1 MSDSGVLHERNI
13 SHDEDG
19 AAGDQVFVDDAD
31 ADSLPSAGAKGGAW
45 ELSKENVLP
54 LRAGR
59 RVKCLN
65 EAVARDSLSQD
76 SALREERHV
85 FETELRG
92 CALEGV
98 VGAGGST
105 AEVTPSPSHLV
116 KLLGI
121 WHRYVVWTEQ
131 NYPSGKEINEVLQR
145 SLQAFPEATG
155 DMARVAD
162 QPDYVDLWLKLAN
175 QREEPGDI
183 FQFMY
188 SKKIGRGS
196 ATFYEQWAW
205 HLEDLGNTKKA
216 SAVLTKGISNVEAAS
231 IATKASAEGSDAAE
245 LDSPASCNNS
255 ATVRL
260 EKLKADLELRV
271 VRGMRSGVEDMRLEN
286 EENEGGAGPSRKTLG
301 DLRGK
306 GKHMTAPNM
315 RVGPKATIPGM
326 RRGISGSD
334 NHAGNHSTSRA
345 SSTSSASGSRPPA
358 GSTSNTPSTAS
369 SSAFR
374 IFSDDNDYHDV
385 VSESKFA
392 ANPVDSGAKSKEN
405 TQKPTQWN
413 KVKVKQKVS
422 SIPTTPLTPS
432 FDIHIDDVLAA
443 EGGATSST
451 ETSDG
456 VFKTP
461 AKTINLT
468 HSKPLS
474 TKKVVK
480 ELSKPLDFLE
490 KVDEGKTEEKFMFC
504 KDKVY
509 QGLEE
514 FSFEEIKFEMW
525 KLKRKA

>member
-1 MSDSGVLHERNI
+1 MSVLHELNPP
-13 SHDEDG
+13 DLPLMEEDNKEEES
-19 AAGDQVFVDDAD
+19 AVADPVFVDDD
-31 ADSLPSAGAKGGAW
+31 APPPPSASGGAW

-76 SALREERHV
+76 AALREERHV

-92 CALEGV
+92 CALSGGGV
-98 VGAGGST
+98 GGAGAGAST
-105 AEVTPSPSHLV
+105 DESTESSKDNLIQ
-116 KLLGI
+116 LLDI
-121 WHRYVVWTEQ
+121 WHRYVNWTEQ
-131 NYPSGKEINEVLQR
+131 NYPSGKEINEILQR

-188 SKKIGRGS
+188 SKKIGRSCG
-196 ATFYEQWAW
+196 TFYEQWAW
-205 HLEDLGNTKKA
+205 HLEDVGNTKKA
-216 SAVLTKGISNVEAAS
+216 SAVLAKGVVNIEVAANAAS
-231 IATKASAEGSDAAE
+231 VVA
-245 LDSPASCNNS
+245 SPASS
-255 ATVRL
+255 PSSVVTRL

-271 VRGMRSGVEDMRLEN
+271 ARGIRTGIEDMRIEN
-286 EENEGGAGPSRKTLG
+286 EENEGGPTRKTLG

-315 RVGPKATIPGM
+315 RVGPQATIPGM
-326 RRGISGSD
+326 RRGISGGD
-334 NHAGNHSTSRA
+334 NNAGSQSSSRV
-345 SSTSSASGSRPPA
+345 SSSSSASRRPA
-358 GSTSNTPSTAS
+358 GSASSNTPSTS
-369 SSAFR
+369 SSSSSGFQ
-374 IFSDDNDYHDV
+374 IFSDDHHYHDV
-385 VSESKFA
+385 VSDNKFA
-392 ANPVDSGAKSKEN
+392 ANPVDATAKSKEN
-405 TQKPTQWN
+405 TQKPSQWN

-432 FDIHIDDVLAA
+432 FDIHVDDVLDAVGDGAGCSEAA
-443 EGGATSST
+443 A
-451 ETSDG
+451 DG

-461 AKTINLT
+461 AKTINMT
-468 HSKPLS
+468 HARPLS
-474 TKKVVK
+474 TKKVEK
-480 ELSKPLDFLE
+480 AQMKPLDFLE
-490 KVDEGKTEEKFMFC
+490 KIDDGKTEEKFMFC

-514 FSFEEIKFEMW
+514 FSFEEIRFEMW
-525 KLKRKA
+525 KLKR